1 MNEVLKIHEKWY
13 LLDIK
18 TDVKQQEIK
27 KKLGSCISEH
37 TEHQIRGE
45 LLATPSQTKLEIQ
58 CKTGVYI
65 RLNPG
70 WHFIQCLLEQR
81 VGGGSFLNFTY
92 LLNFTNSLYVTKVR
106 YFTTIP
112 SLLTTSRDFCEAENR
127 VIKV

>member
-81 VGGGSFLNFTY
+81 VGGGGGFLNFTF
-92 LLNFTNSLYVTKVR
+92 LLNFTNSLR
-106 YFTTIP
+106 HE
-112 SLLTTSRDFCEAENR
+112 S
-127 VIKV
+127 

>member
-81 VGGGSFLNFTY
+81 VGGGVFLTLLIY
-92 LLNFTNSLYVTKVR
+92 LTLLIRYVTKVR